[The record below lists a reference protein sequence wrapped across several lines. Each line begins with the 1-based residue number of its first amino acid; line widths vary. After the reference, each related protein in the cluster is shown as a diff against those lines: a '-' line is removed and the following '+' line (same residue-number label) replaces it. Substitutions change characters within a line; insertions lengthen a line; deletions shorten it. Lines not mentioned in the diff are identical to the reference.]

1 MYVTSVPNRGSPP
14 AVLLRESYR
23 DEGKV
28 KTRTLANLSHWPEHK
43 VETLKRALKGLP
55 PAIDLSE
62 AFEITRSLP
71 HGHVAAVLGSAQR
84 LGMQELIDA
93 TPSRKRDLVAAM
105 LVAQVIGPGSKL
117 ATARGLRTETATSS
131 LGQVLGVTGC
141 DEDDLYAAM
150 DWALQRKDAIE
161 SALAARHLASGT
173 LVLYDV
179 SSAAFEG
186 RTCPLGAIGHPKDG
200 VKGRLQIV
208 YGLLCSTAGIP
219 IAIEVFEGNTADPK
233 TLAAQISKL
242 KDRFALSR
250 VCLVGDRGMLTNAR
264 IRDELGPAQL
274 DWISA
279 LRAPQIK
286 TLVEDGALQLSL
298 FDEQDLLE
306 INSPEFPGERLVC
319 CHNPVLAEERARK
332 RGELLAATEKEL
344 IPIAAATGRDKRPL
358 RGKDKIAL
366 RVGKVINHYKMAK
379 HFTLEITDESF
390 TFTRNTEAIAA
401 EAALDGIYVLR
412 TSLPEQTLTQ
422 HDVVARYKNLADV
435 ERFFRTLNTELDVRP
450 IRHRLADRVRAHMF
464 LRMLSYYISWHMKQA
479 PGPNA
484 VRRQRQTRRGRQTR
498 QSRCRSTTLRHRTGQ
513 GRAQTH
519 HGQHPGAQLHQPARR
534 PGHHLRQ
541 QHPTRR
547 RHTSLHHDH
556 HPHPTTAAS
565 LRTPRRLPSPRPSV
579 VSTTTHQTTKP
590 QVNTPTRQH
599 NRGNFGLVSG
609 SARRS
614 VVPMRSLRTICSGL
628 WRFLVAMILSSF
640 PENVGRKTLISH
652 GSTDRGRAN
661 LSLHSAAPLQSR
673 LPYTCPLS
681 FPPRSLVPTRLA
693 KLTTRCPSRPGI
705 IPLPRQDTACTE
717 CSESGR
723 LGAGNGMRLP
733 TR

>member
-1 MYVTSVPNRGSPP
+1 MSPIISVIVGRAQCYKVSMYVTSVPNRGSPP

-28 KTRTLANLSHWPEHK
+28 KTRTLANLSHWPERK
-43 VETLKRALKGLP
+43 VETLKRALKGLS

-93 TPSRKRDLVAAM
+93 TPSRKRDLVTAM

-150 DWALQRKDAIE
+150 DWALQRKGAIE
-161 SALAARHLASGT
+161 NALAARHLANGT

-208 YGLLCSTAGIP
+208 YGLLCTTEGVP

-264 IRDELGPAQL
+264 IRDELRPAQL

-286 TLVEDGALQLSL
+286 ALVEEGALQLSL

-306 INSPEFPGERLVC
+306 ISSPEFPGERLVC

-332 RGELLAATEKEL
+332 RSELLAATEKEL
-344 IPIAAATGRDKRPL
+344 IPIAAAPPAAPPPSRVSPPPPPPPPTPPPPRRCGRPPK
-358 RGKDKIAL
+358 
-366 RVGKVINHYKMAK
+366 
-379 HFTLEITDESF
+379 
-390 TFTRNTEAIAA
+390 
-401 EAALDGIYVLR
+401 
-412 TSLPEQTLTQ
+412 
-422 HDVVARYKNLADV
+422 
-435 ERFFRTLNTELDVRP
+435 
-450 IRHRLADRVRAHMF
+450 
-464 LRMLSYYISWHMKQA
+464 
-479 PGPNA
+479 
-484 VRRQRQTRRGRQTR
+484 
-498 QSRCRSTTLRHRTGQ
+498 
-513 GRAQTH
+513 
-519 HGQHPGAQLHQPARR
+519 
-534 PGHHLRQ
+534 
-541 QHPTRR
+541 
-547 RHTSLHHDH
+547 
-556 HPHPTTAAS
+556 
-565 LRTPRRLPSPRPSV
+565 TPRPTPGFSP
-579 VSTTTHQTTKP
+579 
-590 QVNTPTRQH
+590 
-599 NRGNFGLVSG
+599 
-609 SARRS
+609 
-614 VVPMRSLRTICSGL
+614 
-628 WRFLVAMILSSF
+628 
-640 PENVGRKTLISH
+640 
-652 GSTDRGRAN
+652 
-661 LSLHSAAPLQSR
+661 
-673 LPYTCPLS
+673 
-681 FPPRSLVPTRLA
+681 PPP
-693 KLTTRCPSRPGI
+693 P
-705 IPLPRQDTACTE
+705 
-717 CSESGR
+717 
-723 LGAGNGMRLP
+723 
-733 TR
+733 